1 MLEEQTSVRDQK
13 HNLRTTAKWIYLTW
27 GCKLMCG
34 VCAKFSPSIKI
45 GYQWMGVAAQCN
57 VGVKKWVA
65 HLWVAKQSLSR
76 NHCYCTCW
84 NRSKTVAQRSVLYVP
99 NPRVWKGRTCSAV
112 PPFSLFYSWAVL
124 MLWVLRE
131 DFQWLLPGLRQRR
144 AQGSAPAGGDSM
156 TAEAQS
162 EIWFTKRTIQVSC
175 VLATLYVIDG
185 PELYPT

>member
-57 VGVKKWVA
+57 VGVKMWVA

-84 NRSKTVAQRSVLYVP
+84 NRSKTVAQRIVLYVP
-99 NPRVWKGRTCSAV
+99 NPGVKGTSMFCGASVLIVLFLSCSDAL
-112 PPFSLFYSWAVL
+112 S
-124 MLWVLRE
+124 
-131 DFQWLLPGLRQRR
+131 
-144 AQGSAPAGGDSM
+144 PAGRLPVAAARIEAAAGAGIGASWRGLNDSRS
-156 TAEAQS
+156 S
-162 EIWFTKRTIQVSC
+162 EWDLVH
-175 VLATLYVIDG
+175 
-185 PELYPT
+185 